1 MAEENANK
9 YKVLIVDDD
18 EFLLNM
24 YSIKFRNSGLD
35 VMTSS
40 SPVEALQKLKEG
52 LKPDVLILDI
62 VMPGMD
68 GFELLT
74 KIREEKLAQGSI
86 VLILTNQ
93 GQSSDMDKAK
103 ELGVAS
109 YIVKAST
116 IPSEVLAEIMK
127 AIKEAKK

>member
-103 ELGVAS
+103 ELGVSS